1 MQNEL
6 KYEQTRFLEDELDV
20 KLISVAQDLSFSTPK
35 YKLDNFVG
43 GAQIT
48 PYAKI
53 KQWFMELRA
62 REDAVEHLEYLVK
75 KKEIELEIEEEKLE
89 FVTDEKKKKLIQLDI
104 FDGNID
110 LRKYKRSLNDA
121 YKERKS
127 IIDLIKSFLDSEDG
141 KLPNG
146 ESFMEVFKQPE
157 LEAHYEHEYWTVRMA
172 KQAMLDMVSYGRLGT
187 GNLDSILMMKPEQQ
201 QQVLALTAQYSI
213 AMDRNVNELMGRA
226 ATGEPLP
233 LLEQK
238 LKEQLKLGSINNQ
251 INEQLL

>member
-6 KYEQTRFLEDELDV
+6 KYEQTRFLEDEVDV
-20 KLISVAQDLSFSTPK
+20 KLISVAQDLSFATPQ

-48 PYAKI
+48 PYAKV

-89 FVTDEKKKKLIQLDI
+89 FVTDDKRKKLIQLDI

-127 IIDLIKSFLDSEDG
+127 IIDLIKGFLASDEG

-146 ESFMEVFKQPE
+146 ESFIEIFKKPE
-157 LEAHYEHEYWTVRMA
+157 LEAKFEHEYWTIRMA
-172 KQAMLDMVSYGRLGT
+172 KQAMLDMVSYGRIGT
-187 GNLDSILMMKPEQQ
+187 GNMDSILMMKPEQQ
-201 QQVLALTAQYSI
+201 QQVLALTAQYTI
-213 AMDRNVNELMGRA
+213 TMDRNVNELMARA
-226 ATGEPLP
+226 STGEQLP

-238 LKEQLKLGSINNQ
+238 LKEQFKLGSVNNQ
-251 INEQLL
+251 ISEKLL

>member
-6 KYEQTRFLEDELDV
+6 KYQQTRFLEDELDV
-20 KLISVAQDLSFSTPK
+20 KLISVAQELSFATPK

-127 IIDLIKSFLDSEDG
+127 IIDLIKNFLNSEDG
-141 KLPNG
+141 KMPNG

-157 LEAHYEHEYWTVRMA
+157 LEAEYEHEYWTVRMA
-172 KQAMLDMVSYGRLGT
+172 KQAMLDMISYGRIGT
-187 GNLDSILMMKPEQQ
+187 GNMDSILMMKPEQQ
-201 QQVLALTAQYSI
+201 QQVLSLTSQYTIAIDRNINQLMSI
-213 AMDRNVNELMGRA
+213 AS
-226 ATGEPLP
+226 TGQQLP
-233 LLEQK
+233 ELEQK
-238 LKEQLKLGSINNQ
+238 LKEQLKLGLTSNQ
-251 INEQLL
+251 TNEKIL